1 MFVTFLQITIAM
13 VKIDVFHR
21 IEALVSLELKD
32 MILKVDIQLIAAEN
46 RHRIQ
51 RTERVFYMLRR
62 KIQRDSVAVKFQ
74 FHGLCQNLFL
84 LI

>member
-1 MFVTFLQITIAM
+1 M

-21 IEALVSLELKD
+21 IETLVSLKLKD

-51 RTERVFYMLRR
+51 RTERVFYM
-62 KIQRDSVAVKFQ
+62 
-74 FHGLCQNLFL
+74 QNPA
-84 LI
+84 